1 MRSVSLIVGKTAAE
15 LALMR
20 EAGRIVAMVLEE
32 VRRAAEPGVS
42 TAELDRLAEEV
53 IRRQGAVPSFLG
65 VPGGPGRPDF
75 PASICASVNEQ
86 LVHGI
91 PSPDVVLR
99 EGDILSV
106 DVGAIYEGWHGDAA
120 ITVGVGRISRLAA
133 RLIEATEE
141 ALWAGIA
148 AARAGR
154 RVADISR
161 AIQRQVERR
170 GFRAVEEYT
179 GHGIGR
185 EMHEPPQVLNYHRPG
200 MPEGPLLEPGITLA
214 LEPMV
219 NAGTHR
225 TKVLKDGWT
234 VVTADGRLSAHFEH
248 TIAITDG
255 RAEILTLPHGSRQRS
270 AVSRG
275 KIG

>member
-1 MRSVSLIVGKTAAE
+1 MRPSVLIVKKTAEE

-20 EAGRIVAMVLEE
+20 EAGRIVALVLQAIRE
-32 VRRAAEPGVS
+32 AARPGVS
-42 TAELDRLAEEV
+42 TADLDRLAEDI
-53 IRRQGAVPSFLG
+53 IRSHGAVPSFLG

-75 PASICASVNEQ
+75 PATICASLNEQ

-91 PSPDVVLR
+91 PRPDVVLKP
-99 EGDILSV
+99 GDILSV

-120 ITVGVGRISRLAA
+120 ITVGIGRISDEAR
-133 RLIEATEE
+133 RLISVTEG
-141 ALWAGIA
+141 ALQAGIA

-161 AIQRQVERR
+161 AIQRYVERH
-170 GFRAVEEYT
+170 GFNVVREYT

-185 EMHEPPQVLNYHRPG
+185 EMHEPPQVLNYHAPS
-200 MPEGPLLEPGITLA
+200 MPEGPVLEPGMTLA

-219 NAGTHR
+219 NAGTYR
-225 TKVLKDGWT
+225 TKVLADGWT

-248 TIAITDG
+248 TIAIAEG
-255 RAEILTLPHGSRQRS
+255 EAEILTRL
-270 AVSRG
+270 
-275 KIG
+275 

>member
-1 MRSVSLIVGKTAAE
+1 MRPSIVIVKKTAAE

-20 EAGRIVAMVLEE
+20 EAGRIVAMALEA
-32 VRRAAEPGVS
+32 VREAARPGVS
-42 TAELDRLAEEV
+42 TADLDRLAEEV
-53 IRRQGAVPSFLG
+53 IRSQGAVPSFLG

-75 PASICASVNEQ
+75 PATICASVNEQ

-91 PSPDVVLR
+91 PRPDVVLKP
-99 EGDILSV
+99 GDILSV

-120 ITVGVGRISRLAA
+120 ITVGIGPISAEARKLLAV
-133 RLIEATEE
+133 TEG

-161 AIQRQVERR
+161 AIQRHVERE
-170 GFRAVEEYT
+170 GFQVVREYT

-185 EMHEPPQVLNYHRPG
+185 EMHEPPQVLNYHTAR
-200 MPEGPLLEPGITLA
+200 MPEGPVLEPGMTLA

-225 TKVLKDGWT
+225 TRVLADGWT

-248 TIAITDG
+248 TIAITEG
-255 RAEILTLPHGSRQRS
+255 EAEVLTRL
-270 AVSRG
+270 
-275 KIG
+275 